1 MGAKNFQHI
10 PKTEENKSIATW
22 RPNSIGMKTS
32 KSVEKRREK
41 KQRKKSVRRQRKED
55 QKIQM

>member
-1 MGAKNFQHI
+1 MGANQALVHI

-32 KSVEKRREK
+32 KSVEKRREIK
-41 KQRKKSVRRQRKED
+41 KKESKNKLLKKNSQ
-55 QKIQM
+55 I

>member
-1 MGAKNFQHI
+1 MGANQLIHI

-32 KSVEKRREK
+32 KSVEKRREIK
-41 KQRKKSVRRQRKED
+41 KKESKKKLLKKNS
-55 QKIQM
+55 